1 MGIENSGIRDHG
13 PFRRAGLKEYIAR
26 MSKPS
31 NHIIFDDNVAKVLS
45 AQGIEWEEDP
55 RSIYDPQQLW
65 DALGRYGSVNHCR
78 FKFDPA
84 IVAGIKLAKRIFG
97 KHGDNLV
104 PITDFEELKSAL
116 KLTKSSGLPLMTS
129 KLESLTYSLDRE
141 EQVRKGFKK
150 PNPCI
155 AYKRTQ
161 RNNKTRLVWGYPLEM
176 TIMEA
181 RFARP
186 LISRFLDSRTTMAF
200 GLQKFELGTFLKYNL
215 RMYKHILCL
224 DYSKFD
230 SSISASL
237 IATSFGILSTWFSEA
252 DMKEFGWNEIVRYF
266 IHTPIVM
273 PDGHLY
279 CGKDHGVPS
288 GSYFTQLIDSI
299 VNTILIG
306 AIGYAFKEQTH
317 WRSVFVLGDDC
328 IFGVDR
334 KLNLETV
341 SRFLSRYGITLN
353 IEKSD
358 FDVMYFLGAY
368 WESGFPDNDTSEL
381 AAKAV
386 FPETFRKYPE
396 NLTSAERAQLVLSSY
411 ASQYKSAWKFLPNRF
426 PIIQIE
432 YESLNFRPE
441 YLSGSDKYHWEVE
454 LRARGRPLS
463 RAVPPFV
470 SLRFLK

>member
-1 MGIENSGIRDHG
+1 MGIENSGIRDLG
-13 PFRRAGLKEYIAR
+13 PFRRASLKEYVAR
-26 MSKPS
+26 MSTPS
-31 NHIIFDDNVAKVLS
+31 DHVLFDDNVAEVLS
-45 AQGIEWEEDP
+45 AQGITWEEDP
-55 RSIYDPQQLW
+55 RSVYDPQQLW
-65 DALGRYGSVNHCR
+65 DALGRYGSANHTR

-84 IVAGIKLAKRIFG
+84 IIAGIKLAKRVFG
-97 KHGDNLV
+97 RFGDLLE
-104 PITDFEELKSAL
+104 PITDLDSIKSAL
-116 KLTKSSGLPLMTS
+116 KLTKSSGLPLMVS
-129 KLESLTYSLDRE
+129 KLESLAYSFDRE
-141 EQVRKGFKK
+141 HQIRLGSKK
-150 PNPCI
+150 PNPCV

-161 RNNKTRLVWGYPLEM
+161 KDNKTRLVWGYPLEM

-186 LISRFLDSRTTMAF
+186 LIGTFLDSRTTMAF
-200 GLQKFELGTFLKYNL
+200 GLQKYELGTYLKYNL
-215 RMYKHILCL
+215 KMYKHILCL

-237 IATSFGILSTWFSEA
+237 IATSFQILSTWFSEE
-252 DMKEFGWNEIVRYF
+252 DKLKYGWDTIVKYF

-279 CGKDHGVPS
+279 GGKDHGVPS

-306 AIGYAFKEQTH
+306 ALGYAFKEETH

-334 KLNLETV
+334 KLDLKTV
-341 SRFLSRYGITLN
+341 SRFLSRYGVTLN
-353 IEKSD
+353 VEKSN

-368 WESGFPDNDTSEL
+368 WDSGFPDNDLSDL

-396 NLTSAERAQLVLSSY
+396 NLTKKQKARLVLSSY
-411 ASQYKSAWKFLPNRF
+411 ASQYKSAWKFLPVRH
-426 PIIQIE
+426 PIIQME
-432 YESLNFRPE
+432 QEALDFKPE
-441 YLSGSDKYHWEVE
+441 YLSGSDRYHWDIE
-454 LRARGRPLS
+454 LRIRGKPFS
-463 RAVPPFV
+463 RAIPPYV